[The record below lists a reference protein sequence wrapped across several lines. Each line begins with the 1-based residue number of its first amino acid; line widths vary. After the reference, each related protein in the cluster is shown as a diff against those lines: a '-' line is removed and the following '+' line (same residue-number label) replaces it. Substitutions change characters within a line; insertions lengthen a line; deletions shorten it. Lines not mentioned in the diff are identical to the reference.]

1 MRTRARLLAAT
12 GLFIAAPA
20 LAQQAAPAPARDILP
35 IPPAPFAGTIGP
47 DMASSKPSWSA
58 NAEAPTGAPNVLLI
72 MTDDVGFGASSTF
85 GGPVPTPNLDRL
97 AARGL
102 RYNNFNTTAI
112 CSPTRAA
119 LLTGR
124 NSHQVSTGSLVDS
137 AMGFP
142 GYNGV
147 IPPSAA
153 TIAQIL
159 RLNGYNTAQFGKHHN
174 VPYQDRSAAGPFD
187 LWPTG
192 LGFEYFFGFVGGDS
206 HQWMPHLYRGNTQI
220 PDSEND
226 GKLLDYRLANEA
238 ISWIHNQKAAA
249 PDKPFFAYIAPGS
262 LHAPHQ
268 APDDWIARF
277 KGKFDGGWD
286 QLRTASYKRQQTM
299 GVIPGNAALT
309 ERPTEIPAWD
319 SLDPATKK
327 VEARSMEVAAAMLAY
342 QDAQIGRVID
352 ELDRMGILD
361 NTLVVFIEGDNG
373 ASAESGTEGT
383 ANEIGA
389 LTNQVKDGTASLTRQ
404 IDMLGA
410 AETYSNYSV
419 GWAWALDCPFRWTKQ
434 IASHLGGI
442 RNGLVVSWPN
452 RIKGGGQVRSQ
463 FTDVNDVTPT
473 ILEAAG
479 IPAPKT
485 VYGVSQQPMDGTSF
499 AYTFDAPDAP
509 ERHNTQYFE
518 IYGAIGFYH
527 DGWFLNTAINRL
539 PWENLPR
546 YPETK
551 WELYNLKA
559 DYSQAHDLA
568 AAQPAKLTEMKALWD
583 AEAKRNNVYPIDQR
597 FGSARALSSLA
608 PLRKQLSRT
617 SFTYWGA
624 DTSVDPW
631 AGPSFAARSFTI
643 DADIVVPKGGGS
655 GVVVATGSWFGGW
668 SFYLDKGRPVAF
680 EAFSHKPEDKF
691 SVAAK
696 APLKPGPAKLSY
708 SFTSDGGL
716 MAGGTMR
723 IALNGQPIA
732 EGRIGRTLLMT
743 AGLGETFDIGRDTA
757 VPVLRYDRP
766 GGAFDGTI
774 NRVDVKL
781 GPPTAMPLGVKPKQP
796 D

>member
-1 MRTRARLLAAT
+1 MRWLAGAAFFA
-12 GLFIAAPA
+12 GAPA
-20 LAQQAAPAPARDILP
+20 AAQQQPAPAIARDVLP
-35 IPPAPFAGTIGP
+35 VPPAPFAGSIAP
-47 DMASSKPSWSA
+47 DAAGSTPSWPLRV
-58 NAEAPTGAPNVLLI
+58 EAPAGAPNVLLI
-72 MTDDVGFGASSTF
+72 MTDDVGFGAASAF

-112 CSPTRAA
+112 CSPSRAA

-124 NSHQVSTGSLVDS
+124 NPHRVGTGSLIDS
-137 AMGFP
+137 AMGYP
-142 GYNGV
+142 GYDAV

-206 HQWMPHLYRGNTQI
+206 HQWMPHLYRGTTQV

-226 GKLLDYRLANEA
+226 GTLLDHRLADEA
-238 ISWIHNQKAAA
+238 IAWIHNQKAAA
-249 PDKPFFAYIAPGS
+249 PDKPFFAYLAPGS

-277 KGKFDGGWD
+277 RGRFDEGWD
-286 QLRTASYKRQQTM
+286 ALRRQSYQRQQAM
-299 GVIPGNAALT
+299 GVIPANAALT
-309 ERPTEIPAWD
+309 DRPAEIPAWD

-342 QDAQIGRVID
+342 QDAQIGRLID

-361 NTLVVFIEGDNG
+361 NTLVLFIEGDNG
-373 ASAESGTEGT
+373 ASAEAGTEGT
-383 ANEIGA
+383 ANEIGE

-404 IDMLGA
+404 IDTLGA
-410 AETYSNYSV
+410 AETYSNYSA

-442 RNGLVVSWPN
+442 RNGLVVSWPR
-452 RIKGGGQVRSQ
+452 RIRAGGQVRSQ
-463 FTDVNDVTPT
+463 FTYISDVVPT

-479 IPAPKT
+479 LPAPKS
-485 VYGVSQQPMDGTSF
+485 VYGVAQQPIDGTSF
-499 AYTFDAPDAP
+499 LYTFDAAGAP
-509 ERHNTQYFE
+509 ERHATQYFE
-518 IYGAIGFYH
+518 MYGSIGFYH
-527 DGWFLNTAINRL
+527 DGWFLNTAVNRL
-539 PWENLPR
+539 PWQNLPR
-546 YPETK
+546 SPETQ
-551 WELYNLKA
+551 WELYDLKA
-559 DYSQAHDLA
+559 DYSQSRDLA
-568 AAQPAKLTEMKALWD
+568 AQEPAKLAEMKALWD
-583 AEAKRNNVYPIDQR
+583 AEARRNNVYPIDRR
-597 FGSARALSSLA
+597 FGSARTVSGLA

-617 SFTYWGA
+617 HFTYWGA

-655 GVVVATGSWFGGW
+655 GAIVATGSWFGGW
-668 SFYLDKGRPVAF
+668 SFYLDRGRPVAF

-691 SVAAK
+691 AVTAK
-696 APLKPGPAKLSY
+696 TALKPGPARLSY
-708 SFTSDGGL
+708 SFVSDGGL

-723 IALNGQPIA
+723 IAVDGRPVA
-732 EGRIGRTLLMT
+732 EGRIDRTLLMT

-774 NRVDVKL
+774 NRVDVTL
-781 GPPTAMPLGVKPKQP
+781 GPPTAVPPGAKPKQP
-796 D
+796 